1 LIDGVCESKGLL
13 KVVLTSAQQEGE
25 DSGQKLAAGST
36 EMDKLQGCFWEHTQL
51 RKTELGRNSDSLED

>member
-1 LIDGVCESKGLL
+1 M
-13 KVVLTSAQQEGE
+13 VLTSAQQEGE